1 MVFTVISIAPGL
13 SAEQYRRAVANGP
26 EFIET
31 DVDYPTLLAQTG
43 WNVAAQEDLTDAYE
57 ASCLRQLQA
66 DETHSEALA
75 VLIGTE
81 ELAERLQGW
90 RSKLAAMDDDP
101 LRRELFV
108 ATPNPDWI

>member
-13 SAEQYRRAVANGP
+13 SAQRYRRAVANGP

-43 WNVAAQEDLTDAYE
+43 WNVAAREDLTDAYE
-57 ASCLRQLQA
+57 ASCLRQLRA
-66 DETHSEALA
+66 DETHCEALA
-75 VLIGTE
+75 ALIGSE

-90 RSKLAAMDDDP
+90 RSKLAAMDDDL